1 MVGAGET
8 IVQTF
13 KPIEQIAAENGITM
27 DEIDTTLAPKVT
39 VGPFTVGYPEGEQLF
54 GVVAEGPYKGE
65 IIGPCNQGS
74 EGMLLSDVYLSAD
87 EAKAMRE
94 TAGIDRN
101 ILFLDMDSTKE
112 GMYCVKSS
120 HAKHVAATMD
130 CNDLEES
137 IMPDFIEHFYD
148 LTRYLPVPGNSKCA
162 KIMDSLAPSMLVEGV
177 KIGTGFV
184 IAGAA
189 VDAGLK
195 KATGKSLRTRVTETA
210 SKTFKRGA
218 VPQAVQESVSPLLDA
233 SGRPIVRTV
242 EKGAKKAA
250 KKGALKLVKKGIS
263 QGLRKT
269 ASRVPG
275 WLKIVAVV
283 VVEAGIA
290 VCSLGE
296 AKASPKSG
304 HFIPLEELH
313 KPTNFYDTGNGKVS
327 LYDTCGTSTGC
338 YLLNW
343 SISGLDFYFEQTSS
357 TAY

>member
-101 ILFLDMDSTKE
+101 ILFLDMDSTNE

-137 IMPDFIEHFYD
+137 IMPDFIEHFYGI
-148 LTRYLPVPGNSKCA
+148 TRYLPVPGNSKCA

-177 KIGTGFV
+177 KIGSGFV
-184 IAGAA
+184 AAGIAGERT
-189 VDAGLK
+189 VKLI
-195 KATGKSLRTRVTETA
+195 TGKSLIKGPAKKV
-210 SKTFKRGA
+210 
-218 VPQAVQESVSPLLDA
+218 VQESVSPLLDA

-250 KKGALKLVKKGIS
+250 KKGAFKLVKKGIS